1 MRLAAL
7 LIGLVFLAAPRA
19 AGAGML
25 VEGVL
30 QGVPIRLEVGRDP
43 GRVRVELDGSAR
55 LVDLVTGRI
64 FRPGG
69 TSAAVDAGSLPDAAS
84 PGRFVLTYW
93 GGKRLTI
100 AGEKGG
106 YFVMTLHGL
115 TCGEAVVASWTRP
128 LIGPLVGAL
137 DLLQRTEP
145 RLRPE
150 QRQGCGRV
158 PFRAYAAKGWPL
170 LAGWLDARVF
180 ETRRID
186 MEYQPDDGRF
196 QLP

>member
-1 MRLAAL
+1 
-7 LIGLVFLAAPRA
+7 
-19 AGAGML
+19 ML

-43 GRVRVELDGSAR
+43 GRVRVALDGSER
-55 LVDLVTGRI
+55 LVDLGTGRI
-64 FRPGG
+64 FRTGG
-69 TSAAVDAGSLPDAAS
+69 MAMDAGNLPDTAS

-106 YFVMTLHGL
+106 YFVMTLNGL
-115 TCGEAVVASWTRP
+115 TCGEALVATWTRP
-128 LIGPLVGAL
+128 LIGPLVRAI

-150 QRQGCGRV
+150 PRRDCGSI
-158 PFRAYAAKGWPL
+158 PFRAYATRGWPL

-180 ETRRID
+180 ATTRID
-186 MEYQPDDGRF
+186 MEHQPDEGLFR
-196 QLP
+196 LP